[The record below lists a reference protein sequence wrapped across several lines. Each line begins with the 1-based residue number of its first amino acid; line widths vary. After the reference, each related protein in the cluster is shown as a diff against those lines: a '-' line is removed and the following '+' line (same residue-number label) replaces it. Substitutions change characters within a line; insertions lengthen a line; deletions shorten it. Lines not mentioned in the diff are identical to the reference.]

1 MDRFSLDKIE
11 VLVIEPERSVRTLI
25 VQTLKNAGVRN
36 IKEGSGLKDIMH
48 FFQISM
54 PDMIISDINLPD
66 GNFNTFVYK
75 LRHHDIGSNPFLP
88 ILALVDAPT
97 ANDIRAVVQAGADD
111 LITKPISATQL
122 MQRIKTM
129 IISRKPF
136 MVTSAYIG
144 PDRRKPEEKAAQT
157 HIKSMEVPNI
167 LKAKAVNA
175 DRFDEDQLQK
185 DIRASINMVNLQKLG
200 SHANQTKALVEKIVP
215 SLAFGSPDEP
225 TTKALERLLYV
236 SEDISRRMVGTKFG
250 HVSEL
255 CQSMLEVTRRILAAR
270 DFPDHK
276 DVDLL
281 KPLSIA
287 ISRGFDETD
296 TEVAR
301 LAHQISTSISIK
313 D

>member
-1 MDRFSLDKIE
+1 MKRFSLDKIE
-11 VLVIEPERSVRTLI
+11 VLVIEPERSVRALI
-25 VQTLKNAGVRN
+25 VQTLNNAGVRK

-48 FFQISM
+48 FFHIGM

-75 LRHHDIGSNPFLP
+75 LRHHEVGSNPFLP

-97 ANDIRAVVQAGADD
+97 TNDIRAVIQAGADD

-122 MQRIKTM
+122 LHRIRAL
-129 IISRKPF
+129 ILSRKPF

-144 PDRRKPEEKAAQT
+144 PDRRKPEEKAAQA
-157 HIKSMEVPNI
+157 HIKSLEVPNI
-167 LKAKAVNA
+167 LKSKAMDA
-175 DRFDEDQLQK
+175 DRFNEDQLQK

-200 SHANQTKALVEKIVP
+200 SHANQTKVLVEKIVP
-215 SLAFGSPDEP
+215 SLAFGSPDKP
-225 TTKALERLLYV
+225 TTLALERLLYV
-236 SEDISRRMVGTKFG
+236 AEDISRRMVGTKFG

-255 CQSMLEVTRRILAAR
+255 CQSLLEVTQRIL
-270 DFPDHK
+270 DSKDLPDHK

-296 TEVAR
+296 TEVAK
-301 LAHQISTSISIK
+301 LAHQISTSISTK

>member
-1 MDRFSLDKIE
+1 MERFSLDKIE
-11 VLVIEPERSVRTLI
+11 VMVIEPERSARALI
-25 VQTLKNAGVRN
+25 VQALKSAGVRK

-48 FFQISM
+48 FFQIGM
-54 PDMIISDINLPD
+54 PDMIISDIKLPD

-75 LRHHDIGSNPFLP
+75 LRHHDVGTNPFLP
-88 ILALVDAPT
+88 ILALVDSPT
-97 ANDIRAVVQAGADD
+97 ANDIQAVVQAGADD
-111 LITKPISATQL
+111 LITKPVSAKQL
-122 MQRIKTM
+122 LQRIKAL
-129 IISRKPF
+129 IIARKPF

-144 PDRRKPEEKAAQT
+144 PDRRKAEEKAAQT
-157 HIKSMEVPNI
+157 HIKSLEVPNT
-167 LKAKAVNA
+167 LKSKAVDA
-175 DRFDEDQLQK
+175 DRFNEDQLQN

-215 SLAFGSPDEP
+215 SLAFGSPDKP
-225 TTKALERLLYV
+225 TTQALQRLLYV

-255 CQSMLEVTRRILAAR
+255 CQSLLEVTQRILAAKA
-270 DFPDHK
+270 FPEPK

-296 TEVAR
+296 TEVAK
-301 LAHQISTSISIK
+301 LAHQISTSISTK
-313 D
+313 N